1 MQKYFAGGDSLGL
14 AEEACVPCGV
24 CCAPMLCAV
33 WCAPMGAALAAV
45 ADAAAGAAVS
55 RKLRRWSGLR
65 ISSVREPG
73 VQRQGAAMPRIGVW
87 CKPGAKNTIRILQL
101 FVRTAG
107 FLTLVLNASRIVN

>member
-14 AEEACVPCGV
+14 AEEACVPC
-24 CCAPMLCAV
+24 
-33 WCAPMGAALAAV
+33 APMGAALAAV
-45 ADAAAGAAVS
+45 ADPAAGAAVS

>member
-1 MQKYFAGGDSLGL
+1 M
-14 AEEACVPCGV
+14 
-24 CCAPMLCAV
+24 

-87 CKPGAKNTIRILQL
+87 CKPGAKNTIRIFAAFCQGC
-101 FVRTAG
+101 RISDTCSERINNCYN
-107 FLTLVLNASRIVN
+107 LTRLPNYLKFTLIIEDERSAAVI